1 MGKQNVCETIA
12 TAVTPR
18 AIVEAFRT
26 HAHLFLSESTL
37 SHFLGLA
44 IYAQGRIVS
53 QDKVGFGLS
62 YLTAVINDDGVLVS
76 CNFEKPVPAEV
87 EQLGKG
93 EKIKIHGIVCNAN
106 KDIVV
111 LTRCQ
116 LDSVTES

>member
-18 AIVEAFRT
+18 AIVEAFQN

-37 SHFLGLA
+37 TRFLGLA

-62 YLTAVINDDGVLVS
+62 FLTAVIDDDGVLVS

-87 EQLGKG
+87 SQLRNGEQ
-93 EKIKIHGIVCNAN
+93 IKIHGIVCNAN

-116 LDSVTES
+116 LHSAAES